1 MLSNYLKIAFR
12 NLVRNKIFTVI
23 NVVGLSVGVASS
35 LIIFLYVQEEL
46 SYDKFFPGHER
57 LYRMVEE
64 RKYPDRLA
72 HFTMIPPGYATVLA
86 DEIPEVEAATRLV
99 GFPNFNT
106 NVRYKDNIFSENYF
120 FSADSN
126 FFDLFPFRLI
136 KGNRDKV
143 LRHGTYI
150 VLTES
155 TAKKYFGDEEP
166 MGKPLEI
173 FGIKLEVNGVMEDIP
188 ANSHLRFDAL
198 TSASGIDFVRNPN
211 FYIAGTFTYLRLR
224 PGASPAAVEQKMPA
238 LVEKYVAGEI
248 ERDTGI
254 AYKKYI
260 ADGNGYTFLLQPL
273 ADIHLKSQRLNEIKA
288 NGSATAVSVL
298 IFICLLILIIA
309 GINFVNLSTA
319 RSTERAREVGVRKV
333 LGSLRRQ
340 LMAQFLSES
349 LLISVLSMAI
359 AVVVVEVS
367 LTYFNATYNK
377 HLFLGGNLSAIAIL
391 VFATLVLGL
400 ASGLYPAF
408 YISALKPVQV
418 LKGKFQRSAAGNLL
432 RNGLVIFQFTISV
445 ILISATLVVYDQLE
459 YLDSKS
465 LGFEKENLVVTE
477 HNSNRNESEALQG
490 RLRTIPGV
498 VSVGSG
504 SSVPGGYYY
513 GVLFKQPGSEGVFTP
528 KGFNADDH
536 YFEAMGIHVIDGR
549 AFGPEFDDSLSVV
562 VNQRAVKALGL
573 TNPVGARLINNPTPT
588 TAVTYTIVGV
598 VEDYNFENLRL
609 EVAPLVIMSTESSFS
624 FQSVVL
630 ARIESSRFEPAIAQM
645 QEIWKEMFPNE
656 PFNYNFLD
664 SRLARLYASEQASG
678 SLLTTF
684 TLIAIIVACV
694 GLFGLTA
701 YTANQRTKEIS
712 IRKVLGATAAGIVR
726 LLCRDFALLVVIAL
740 AIGAPVAWYLLD
752 QWLQTFA
759 FRISLGVKPFL
770 FAGVIVGIF
779 TMITISYQAIRSALV
794 NPAETLKEN

>member
-1 MLSNYLKIAFR
+1 MLSNHLKIAFR
-12 NLVRNKIFTVI
+12 NLLRNKIFTVI

-35 LIIFLYVQEEL
+35 LIIFLYVQEET
-46 SYDKFFPGHER
+46 SYDKFFPGYER

-72 HFTMIPPGYATVLA
+72 HFTMIPAGFATVLA
-86 DEIPEVEAATRLV
+86 DEIPEVEACTRLV

-106 NVRYKDNIFSENYF
+106 TVRYKDNLFSENYF

-126 FFDLFPFRLI
+126 FFDIIPLRLI
-136 KGNRDKV
+136 KGNPDRV
-143 LRHGTYI
+143 LRHGTTI

-155 TAKKYFGDEEP
+155 TAKKYFGDEDP
-166 MGKPLEI
+166 MGKSLEI
-173 FGIKLEVNGVMEDIP
+173 FGIQLEVNGIMEDVP
-188 ANSHLRFDAL
+188 VNSHLKFDAL
-198 TSASGIDFVRNPN
+198 TSASGIDFIRNPN
-211 FYIAGTFTYLRLR
+211 FYVAGTFTYLRLR
-224 PGASPAAVEQKMPA
+224 PGASPATVEQKMPP

-273 ADIHLKSQRLNEIKA
+273 ADIHLTSHRVNEMKA
-288 NGSATAVSVL
+288 NGSETAVNVL
-298 IFICLLILIIA
+298 IFICALILIIA
-309 GINFVNLSTA
+309 GINFVNLATA
-319 RSTERAREVGVRKV
+319 RSAERAREVGVRKV

-340 LMAQFLSES
+340 LVAQFLSES
-349 LLISVLSMAI
+349 LLISMLSMFIAI
-359 AVVVVEVS
+359 VVVEIS
-367 LTYFNATYNK
+367 LNYFNSTYSK
-377 HLFLGGNLSAIAIL
+377 HLNLVGNMPAIAIL
-391 VFATLVLGL
+391 VLATLVLGL

-445 ILISATLVVYDQLE
+445 ILISATIVVYDQLE
-459 YLDSKS
+459 FLDSKS
-465 LGFEKENLVVTE
+465 LGFEKENLVVAE
-477 HNSNRNESEALQG
+477 HNSNRNESEVLQS

-498 VSVGSG
+498 VSIGSG
-504 SSVPGGYYY
+504 SAVPGGYYY
-513 GVLFKQPGSEGVFTP
+513 GVLFKQPGSEAVFTP

-536 YFEAMGIHVIDGR
+536 YFEAMGIHVLDGR
-549 AFGPEFDDSLSVV
+549 VFSPEFDDSLSIV

-573 TNPVGARLINNPTPT
+573 TNPVGAKLINNPTPT
-588 TAVTYTIVGV
+588 TSVTYTIVGV
-598 VEDYNFENLRL
+598 VEDYNYESLHL

-630 ARIESSRFEPAIAQM
+630 ARIESTRVEGAIAEM
-645 QEIWKEMFPNE
+645 HTIWKEMFPNE

-664 SRLARLYASEQASG
+664 NRLARMYASEQASG

-701 YTANQRTKEIS
+701 YTANQRTREIS
-712 IRKVLGATAAGIVR
+712 VRKVLGASAASIVQ
-726 LLCRDFALLVVIAL
+726 LLSRDFAILVIIAL
-740 AIGAPVAWYLLD
+740 VIGAPVAWYFLD
-752 QWLQTFA
+752 QWLQSFA

-770 FAGVIVGIF
+770 FAGIILGIF
-779 TMITISYQAIRSALV
+779 TMITISYQAIKSALV
-794 NPAETLKEN
+794 NPAQTLKED